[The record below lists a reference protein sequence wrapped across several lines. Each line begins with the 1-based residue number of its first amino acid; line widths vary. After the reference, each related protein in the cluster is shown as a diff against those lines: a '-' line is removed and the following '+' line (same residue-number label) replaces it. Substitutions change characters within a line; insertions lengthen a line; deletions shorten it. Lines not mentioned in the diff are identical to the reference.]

1 MSTITINP
9 AAGPARPRPGTAAA
23 RLVSAEF
30 LKVRKRRGLAALT
43 ALLTVGAVVFAGGV
57 MAVLHATNPAK
68 YGPAGGLGNLT
79 NAAYILSALG
89 AVAAVLV
96 GATMG
101 AGDVQAG
108 VFRDLVATGRSRLA
122 LFTARIPGGLALL
135 WPLVA
140 VSWAAACTGSV
151 LLAGSSP
158 RPGVTVMVEGG
169 LWVLLA
175 TGVSY
180 LMALGLASLAGS
192 RSAIVGILVAWQF
205 AVPMLVLGA
214 AKLGVLREGLLTA
227 GLDRMMPAGLLP
239 GGRPDPVSPHMS
251 VMLAAAVIAAWA
263 VVPLVAGAW
272 RTCTRD
278 A

>member
-9 AAGPARPRPGTAAA
+9 AAGPARPLPGTAAA

-57 MAVLHATNPAK
+57 LAVLHATNPAK
-68 YGPAGGLGNLT
+68 YGPAGGLGNLA

-89 AVAAVLV
+89 AVAGVLV

-101 AGDVQAG
+101 AGDLQAG
-108 VFRDLVATGRSRLA
+108 VFRDLVATGRSRLG

-135 WPLVA
+135 RPLVA

-169 LWVLLA
+169 LWMLLA

-192 RSAIVGILVAWQF
+192 R
-205 AVPMLVLGA
+205 
-214 AKLGVLREGLLTA
+214 
-227 GLDRMMPAGLLP
+227 
-239 GGRPDPVSPHMS
+239 
-251 VMLAAAVIAAWA
+251 
-263 VVPLVAGAW
+263 
-272 RTCTRD
+272 
-278 A
+278 

>member
-1 MSTITINP
+1 MSTITINRGG
-9 AAGPARPRPGTAAA
+9 GPGRPRPAAAVA
-23 RLVSAEF
+23 RLVSVEF

-43 ALLTVGAVVFAGGV
+43 ALLTAGAVVIAGGV
-57 MAVLHATNPAK
+57 LAVLHATNPAK
-68 YGPAGGLGNLT
+68 YGPAGGLGNLA
-79 NAAYILSALG
+79 NAAYIMSALG

-101 AGDVQAG
+101 AGDLQAG

-140 VSWAAACTGSV
+140 GSWAAACAGSV
-151 LLAGSSP
+151 LLAGSLT
-158 RPGVTVMVEGG
+158 RPGVAVMIEGG

-175 TGVSY
+175 TAVSY
-180 LMALGLASLAGS
+180 LMALGLSSLAGS
-192 RSAIVGILVAWQF
+192 RSATVGILLAWQF
-205 AVPMLVLGA
+205 AMTPLALDV

-227 GLDRMMPAGLLP
+227 GLDRMIPAGLLP
-239 GGRPDPVSPHMS
+239 GARPDPVSSAMS
-251 VMLAAAVIAAWA
+251 IAVAVAVIAAWA

-272 RTCTRD
+272 RSCTRD